1 VCLIWRRRNCPLAL
15 RCLIACVVGSG
26 FPGLAAAQGATHLP
40 PALGEPPPPPV
51 LTLEGAIVWGLQN
64 NPEMA
69 ALRQQHGVAAAAV
82 VIARTYPH
90 NPSLDLRVAYA
101 NGPESAGVTNPVDS
115 QFALLFP
122 VELRGQPA
130 HRRDAALA
138 ALSRT
143 DWEIAFHESTL
154 AVHIARAFW
163 AVLYRK
169 EKLGLL
175 QETVALNEKVTE
187 QVRKLVDQNKLRP
200 PDLILAR
207 TEVDDARAVLAAA
220 RTTSAVAVADLL
232 RALGVVGAGVE
243 VQGKLEVPVCPLDLA
258 LLTEAALERRPDLRA
273 WQAAVAEVQARLRLQ
288 VADRFGNP
296 SLGPAYQYD
305 QSKTTFIGLQGS
317 IPVPLY
323 NRHRGEIQQQQADL
337 VRVTLELHKVEVKV
351 QQDVQAAL
359 ARLASAAAAVT
370 AYEKEILP
378 NLRAGLASMEK
389 LFLQGDPGTDVLRVI
404 DLRRKLLRA
413 RDGYLDALWEVSQAV
428 ADLAAAVGDPGLAV
442 TPCPP
447 PVPHTPVARLGWQ
460 VVN

>member
-1 VCLIWRRRNCPLAL
+1 
-15 RCLIACVVGSG
+15 
-26 FPGLAAAQGATHLP
+26 
-40 PALGEPPPPPV
+40 
-51 LTLEGAIVWGLQN
+51 
-64 NPEMA
+64 
-69 ALRQQHGVAAAAV
+69 
-82 VIARTYPH
+82 
-90 NPSLDLRVAYA
+90 
-101 NGPESAGVTNPVDS
+101 
-115 QFALLFP
+115 
-122 VELRGQPA
+122 
-130 HRRDAALA
+130 
-138 ALSRT
+138 
-143 DWEIAFHESTL
+143 
-154 AVHIARAFW
+154 
-163 AVLYRK
+163 
-169 EKLGLL
+169 
-175 QETVALNEKVTE
+175 
-187 QVRKLVDQNKLRP
+187 
-200 PDLILAR
+200 
-207 TEVDDARAVLAAA
+207 
-220 RTTSAVAVADLL
+220 
-232 RALGVVGAGVE
+232 
-243 VQGKLEVPVCPLDLA
+243 
-258 LLTEAALERRPDLRA
+258 
-273 WQAAVAEVQARLRLQ
+273 LQ

-323 NRHRGEIQQQQADL
+323 NTHRGEIQQQQADL
-337 VRVTLELHKVEVKV
+337 VRVTLELHKVEVQV